1 MHKPTRTRRRTRA
14 AYVLIV
20 ALALPQLI
28 ASNASGD
35 GVGDKRSEARRIAVR
50 LDTLRQQVEILAEQY
65 DNAQIR
71 LARVR
76 RQVTRAR
83 EAVTRTNREI
93 AKRRRDLARYAISAY
108 T

>member
-1 MHKPTRTRRRTRA
+1 M
-14 AYVLIV
+14 LIV

-35 GVGDKRSEARRIAVR
+35 GVADKRTEAQRIAVR

-71 LARVR
+71 LGRVR
-76 RQVTRAR
+76 RLVSEAR
-83 EAVTRTNREI
+83 RAVTRTNREI
-93 AKRRRDLARYAISAY
+93 AKRQRDLARYAISAY
-108 T
+108 TSGDDGGLSLMLSADG